1 MIKLA
6 CVHVRVHE
14 LFLFGFRI
22 IPGSDLLLRSLD
34 EPNDQDELT
43 LTVLTG
49 DASAQSRTFYNTN
62 GKVVGPIIDQL
73 QRRGR
78 LRCAR
83 PRRFRTR
90 RSSPSAKH
98 ASQSGT
104 WVMDRL
110 SAVT

>member
-1 MIKLA
+1 MSTF
-6 CVHVRVHE
+6 VSTQ

-22 IPGSDLLLRSLD
+22 IPGSDLLLRSPD

-62 GKVVGPIIDQL
+62 GKVVG
-73 QRRGR
+73 RSSTSSSGAVTNYMREAGR
-78 LRCAR
+78 C
-83 PRRFRTR
+83 RTR

-98 ASQSGT
+98 ALQSGT

>member
-62 GKVVGPIIDQL
+62 GKVVG
-73 QRRGR
+73 
-78 LRCAR
+78 
-83 PRRFRTR
+83 
-90 RSSPSAKH
+90 RSSTS
-98 ASQSGT
+98 SSG
-104 WVMDRL
+104 
-110 SAVT
+110 AVTMREAVAAAPEDLRRQQNTHCRVQRG